1 MHTSEVISCDLN
13 FRVRKPLT
21 PAEKQRRYRQRRDS
35 DPQKRREY
43 LHKQNEVWQERRRTG
58 QVKSVANMTKTQH
71 RAMKRYWRLT
81 KERSRKQRKVKQ
93 EREEQVADSDSETE
107 SETEYSST
115 STHCDEDE
123 PSIKQE

>member
-43 LHKQNEVWQERRRTG
+43 LHKQNEVWQEKRRTG
-58 QVKSVANMTKTQH
+58 QVKSVANMTKIQH

-93 EREEQVADSDSETE
+93 EREEQQVTDESDTETETE
-107 SETEYSST
+107 SST
-115 STHCDEDE
+115 PSDSDDDK